1 MAPDL
6 PRTTTYA
13 FGRTMSFG
21 ASCVASCVPTLL
33 LTVYGRTGI
42 LTRCA
47 SLTPFGLNLAPGSP
61 HADEPAVGTLS
72 LSVHWILTNVFA
84 T

>member
-1 MAPDL
+1 MI
-6 PRTTTYA
+6 
-13 FGRTMSFG
+13 
-21 ASCVASCVPTLL
+21 
-33 LTVYGRTGI
+33 YGGTGI

-47 SLTPFGLNLAPGSP
+47 SAKPFGLTLAPEQP
-61 HADEPAVGTLS
+61 HVDEPAVGTLS